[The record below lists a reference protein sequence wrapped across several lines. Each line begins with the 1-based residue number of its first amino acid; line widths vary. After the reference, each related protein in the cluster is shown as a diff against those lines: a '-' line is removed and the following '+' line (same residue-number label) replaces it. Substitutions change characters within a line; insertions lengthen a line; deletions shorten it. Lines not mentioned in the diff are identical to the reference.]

1 MSYKGFLLIG
11 TAVTP
16 VHPGSGRG
24 LGVVDLTIQRD
35 PLGYPLLFASSIK
48 GALKSMCIRKKVKSI
63 ESCIDKST
71 GVALCGNKNC
81 KDVNECCCLFG
92 SEVGGE
98 ESQQALVNVLDFIP
112 LALPVPSVDKGYV
125 YVSTPILLRK
135 SSLIAE
141 ALGYEDISKLL
152 HALASSLVGKS
163 RDSGSIESVAVQ
175 LVAEKSDRIDIAGS
189 TINVSSINVKEIEKE
204 LNKLSEI
211 MRSLGGLVETLI
223 DKLVIVPDEIGPVVI
238 DRAILRV
245 TRIRVRRDRKTAAER
260 SLWTEEYIPT
270 GTVFIGGL
278 LVTPTNNKFCEDYDL
293 GFGNNVDNLVA
304 KTANM
309 LRDILGGSQFYFIV
323 GGKETVGKGLVK
335 TYVYGLGDQKQ

>member
-1 MSYKGFLLIG
+1 VYK
-11 TAVTP
+11 
-16 VHPGSGRG
+16 R
-24 LGVVDLTIQRD
+24 Q
-35 PLGYPLLFASSIK
+35 
-48 GALKSMCIRKKVKSI
+48 
-63 ESCIDKST
+63 
-71 GVALCGNKNC
+71 
-81 KDVNECCCLFG
+81 
-92 SEVGGE
+92 
-98 ESQQALVNVLDFIP
+98 
-112 LALPVPSVDKGYV
+112 
-125 YVSTPILLRK
+125 
-135 SSLIAE
+135 
-141 ALGYEDISKLL
+141 
-152 HALASSLVGKS
+152 LVGKS